1 MAIDQYSKLQ
11 IEIDVKSDSLKFV
24 GAEVTSLQTQLRFLR
39 REMTLGKYT
48 EQEFAIINRA
58 LVQTENELSN
68 VRAKNRELFGSLA
81 LLPGPI
87 GDFAQKTQMAINGL
101 REFSK
106 ISMKDLLDDFKNL
119 GVQLFGTGKL
129 LENIEKTEL
138 PKSGKGSGNMTDPDV
153 LLQATTATA
162 ALSAATDAHNLALQE
177 FGKNIAGQAVTNLNN
192 FGDMMAKV
200 ETVTDKTTGQ
210 LTSMNVVVQQM
221 NKTTGELGDQFVVL
235 SREQAI
241 NASQTATVEME
252 HQKLKDAFKTETAAN
267 VLNTDATDAN
277 TLAKKGNIIATEANV
292 VAENALTKSFKL
304 STIASGLKTGALRI
318 LSGILIGLPSI
329 IVAASA
335 ALLGF
340 IAIPLADRFREWITG
355 TREFY
360 LENEAL
366 ARSINANKIVL
377 DKTLVDAKRRQ
388 AQENADLKAK
398 YATDAELRKKDL
410 KDQKENLKL
419 ANDAVSEAI
428 ANENKAA
435 AQTRKQVGLF
445 GMSSAEAETARKN
458 FQDAVDQRIDMEA
471 KRDEIIGQG
480 NVKFYQDQE
489 ARRKKADTDNL
500 RDLDAK
506 IQREIESVRTESK
519 TLIDLYTQRNNLV
532 DKMNNNITLS
542 ETERLERKRIQTKA
556 INEAIIEDNL
566 RVLQSNAD
574 SIERQIEVVEKG
586 SAEEYELRRKLA
598 KANRDIALEEAKK
611 DQKTRENN
619 EKNANTKLAK
629 DLIEIDKMYWR
640 EKMNLRQTELN
651 SLYEGTV
658 EFYDKERELEQE
670 SYRLKLIEAKNN
682 AELIEALA
690 KEHKRR
696 LLEIDANELDAKA
709 DIEKRKAE
717 TAMVSLKTEEVGFL
731 ESFGVIKEANKKKFQ
746 DLADSENLEYE
757 ARKVRAAGNNEQLEL
772 INKEHV
778 LRLGE
783 IEVQRVMAA
792 QETNQLIID
801 STTQFGSAIGQ
812 IGQAIMEGA
821 QGRNQQ
827 QFESAKGVAK
837 AGVIIEK
844 ASAIGQIWSNNAVAN
859 AKAVA
864 AFPLTAGQPWVT
876 INTVTAGLSTVT
888 TAAAAAK
895 AIAEIDNR
903 KFESRTGGATGSGR
917 NYAMGGY
924 IDGPRHSQGGVPL
937 EAEGGEAIMTRGA
950 VTAFA
955 PLLSAI
961 NQMGGGTSF
970 SQGAVGQS
978 GYDFPTPPTQ
988 QFQQS
993 QITKTYVV
1001 ENELTTIQQRQARLK
1016 DLSTL

>member
-11 IEIDVKSDSLKFV
+11 IEIDVKSESLKFV

-48 EQEFAIINRA
+48 EQEFAIINKA

-68 VRAKNRELFGSLA
+68 VRARNRELFGSLA

-106 ISMKDLLDDFKNL
+106 ISMKDLIDDFKNL
-119 GVQLFGTGKL
+119 GTQLFGAGKL
-129 LENIEKTEL
+129 LENIEKTDL
-138 PKSGKGSGNMTDPDV
+138 PKSGKGTGTITDPDV
-153 LLQATTATA
+153 LLQAATATA
-162 ALSAATDAHNLALQE
+162 ALSAATDSHNLALQAY
-177 FGKNIAGQAVTNLNN
+177 GKNISQQAVNNLNN
-192 FGDMMAKV
+192 LNGTMEGTGKIMAYV
-200 ETVTDKTTGQ
+200 EQTTDATTGAI
-210 LTSMNVVVQQM
+210 TSMNVVVSGAE
-221 NKTTGELGDQFVVL
+221 NQFAVL
-235 SREQAI
+235 TREQAL
-241 NASQTATVEME
+241 NASQTATA
-252 HQKLKDAFKTETAAN
+252 QKEYVNLTNAFAAN
-267 VLNTDATDAN
+267 SAASGLNTTEQEAN
-277 TLAKKGNIIATEANV
+277 TLAKEGNIIATEGETIATKK
-292 VAENALTKSFKL
+292 LTA
-304 STIASGLKTGALRI
+304 STIASSAATGAWSLAKKAFGFVAGTTAGLI
-318 LSGILIGLPSI
+318 TLLAVALTAVVGIKYL
-329 IVAASA
+329 
-335 ALLGF
+335 
-340 IAIPLADRFREWITG
+340 DRLREWITG
-355 TREFY
+355 TREFA
-360 LENEAL
+360 LENEHL
-366 ARSINANKIVL
+366 ARSIESNKIVL
-377 DKTLVDAKRRQ
+377 DKTLVEARRRQ
-388 AQENADLKAK
+388 ATSNADLKAR

-410 KDQKENLKL
+410 QDQKYNLTL
-419 ANDAVSEAI
+419 ANQAITQAI

-435 AQTRKQVGLF
+435 EQSRKQVGLF

-458 FQDAVDQRIDMEA
+458 YQDAVDQRIDMEA

-480 NVKFYQDQE
+480 NVKFYQDRE
-489 ARRKKADTDNL
+489 AKRKKADTDAL
-500 RDLDAK
+500 RDLDVK
-506 IQREIESVRTESK
+506 IEREIDSVKTESV
-519 TLIDLYTQRNNLV
+519 TLITLYTERNQLV

-542 ETERLERKRIQTKA
+542 NTERLERERIQNKK
-556 INEAIIEDNL
+556 INDAIIEDRL
-566 RVLQSNAD
+566 RVLQSEAD
-574 SIERQIEVVEKG
+574 RIERQIEVVEKG
-586 SAEEYELRRKLA
+586 SAEEYELRRNLA
-598 KANRDIALEEAKK
+598 KANRDIAMEEAKK
-611 DQKTRENN
+611 DEKTRENN

-640 EKMNLRQTELN
+640 DKMNLRQTELN

-682 AELIEALA
+682 ADLIEALA

-696 LLEIDANELDAKA
+696 LLEIDAQELDAKA

-717 TAMVSLKTEEVGFL
+717 TAMSSLKIEEVGFI
-731 ESFGVIKEANKKKFQ
+731 ESFGIIREANKKKFQ
-746 DLADSENLEYE
+746 DLTDSENLEYE

-772 INKEHV
+772 LAKEHT
-778 LRLGE
+778 LKLGE

-801 STTQFGSAIGQ
+801 STSQFGAAIGQ

-821 QGRNQQ
+821 QGRNQK
-827 QFESAKGVAK
+827 QFENAKGIAK
-837 AGVIIEK
+837 GGVIIEK
-844 ASAIGQIWSNNAVAN
+844 AAAIGQIWSNNAVAN

-864 AFPLTAGQPWVT
+864 AFPVAGGQPWVT
-876 INTVTAGLSTVT
+876 INTVTAGLSTIT

-903 KFESRTGGATGSGR
+903 KFEGGGAGATPSGR

-924 IDGPRHSQGGVPL
+924 IDGARHSQGGVPL

-955 PLLSAI
+955 PLLSTL

-970 SQGAVGQS
+970 SQGAVGQA
-978 GYDFPTPPTQ
+978 GFDFP
-988 QFQQS
+988 QQS
-993 QITKTYVV
+993 PQQSQQAQITKTYVV